1 MAVFIT
7 MGLTISLYLSSSN
20 GIVHCHELSPYPS
33 LSLPPMSVFIAMG
46 FTIALS
52 LSSSNVSV
60 HCHELSPHPSPFLPP
75 MSVFIAM
82 NCHHIPLPFCPQW
95 QCSLSWPSP
104 SDSSPIPNNRIQPHE
119 LPPLSPS
126 LSLSQSQWHYSFA
139 RAVLSHLLL
148 PIFNGCMHLHELLIS
163 LSPSFSVPND
173 SIH

>member
-7 MGLTISLYLSSSN
+7 RNCHHIPNLILSLCPKCQCSLPWA
-20 GIVHCHELSPYPS
+20 SPYPS
-33 LSLPPMSVFIAMG
+33 I
-46 FTIALS
+46 
-52 LSSSNVSV
+52 
-60 HCHELSPHPSPFLPP
+60 FLPP
-75 MSVFIAM
+75 MALFIAM
-82 NCHHIPLPFCPQW
+82 NCHHIPPSLCPQW
-95 QCSLSWPSP
+95 QCSLPWPSP
-104 SDSSPIPNNRIQPHE
+104 SDSSPIPNSRIQPHA

-148 PIFNGCMHLHELLIS
+148 PIFNGCMHLHELPIS